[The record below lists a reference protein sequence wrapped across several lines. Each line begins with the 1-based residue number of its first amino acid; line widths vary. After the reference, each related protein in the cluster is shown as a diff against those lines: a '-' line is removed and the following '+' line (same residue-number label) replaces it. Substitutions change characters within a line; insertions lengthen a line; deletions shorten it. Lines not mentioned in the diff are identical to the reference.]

1 MGEPG
6 RFQALLERW
15 RELPTSWRVNAGLYL
30 LAGLSLVA
38 LLAQVVTGGGSR
50 PRRVEV
56 ASRPSARP
64 TTSAV
69 LAPSTTALAP
79 TTVAG
84 PTTTVPPATA
94 AAAAPKA
101 AAGSATTRP
110 RATAS
115 PGSPSPAP
123 PGNTP
128 APGPSPAP
136 ACHNSTDPACGAFF
150 WDPPAGSNA
159 PVGVSVQASPFTP
172 HANDEVTFNIT
183 VTDPDHAISDN
194 CTVARF
200 GDGTSQDFPCNPA
213 PCANAHG
220 PWVPPAQETGSRV
233 FRFTHRYATPG
244 DFQAEFSFRT
254 DSDRCPDPYGSGP
267 TTALIPIKVSP

>member
-64 TTSAV
+64 TTS
-69 LAPSTTALAP
+69 
-79 TTVAG
+79 
-84 PTTTVPPATA
+84 
-94 AAAAPKA
+94 AAAPKA